1 MIKICGLNRR
11 VFQQLR
17 RDGLENASVIDR
29 YKGILSGDVEI
40 VTITLPEG
48 VQIEYRN
55 FCYEEILI
63 RQKSNKFYLCNNEFE
78 RIEIS

>member
-17 RDGLENASVIDR
+17 RDGLENAHVIDR
-29 YKGILSGDVEI
+29 YRGILSGDIEI

-48 VQIEYRN
+48 TQIEYRN
-55 FCYEEILI
+55 YSYEDIII

-78 RIEIS
+78 RIEIL